1 MRLILPLLIL
11 AQGCFAQICLPEA
24 QPQPNSAY
32 AYVRAEVKALHWIR
46 AALAESQKIE
56 SPRVDD
62 PERLHKLVTLYSASE
77 TVSDDYTCAASM
89 LEKYKDSKIESI
101 GTSVVTLLVAINT
114 TKEINAKLLSL
125 MEAINKA
132 TKPEDIDQVEIAK
145 LLGNVQAM
153 QKDVRTM
160 AMLGVKMSTF
170 AIVQTEGEGDSAKPV
185 AFTITPAQR
194 ATLLAE
200 VQELAK
206 KQTINT
212 YVDACADLL
221 LGTLNRPLRTSP
233 Q

>member
-1 MRLILPLLIL
+1 
-11 AQGCFAQICLPEA
+11 
-24 QPQPNSAY
+24 
-32 AYVRAEVKALHWIR
+32 
-46 AALAESQKIE
+46 
-56 SPRVDD
+56 
-62 PERLHKLVTLYSASE
+62 
-77 TVSDDYTCAASM
+77 M